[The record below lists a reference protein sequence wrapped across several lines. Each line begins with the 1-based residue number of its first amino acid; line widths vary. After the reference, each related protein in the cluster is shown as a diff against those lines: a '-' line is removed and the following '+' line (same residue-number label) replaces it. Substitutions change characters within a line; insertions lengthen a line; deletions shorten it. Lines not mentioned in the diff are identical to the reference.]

1 MATGGDFDKA
11 CDAAGASDD
20 FNGNDSS
27 EEERAT
33 SGADDTFVLNI
44 KASILQ
50 IGGDNL
56 WNFRSVDD
64 PVPSENPSKIKS
76 GDEGSAVLGELC
88 KPRDP
93 LSGGLSRL
101 GLPDISKSVPGEE
114 ERASSRGENA
124 TQRNLTSV

>member
-20 FNGNDSS
+20 FNGNGSS
-27 EEERAT
+27 EGERAT
-33 SGADDTFVLNI
+33 SGTDGSFVLNI

-50 IGGDNL
+50 IGGDTSLNL
-56 WNFRSVDD
+56 RSVND

-76 GDEGSAVLGELC
+76 GDGGGAVLRELC
-88 KPRDP
+88 KPRVL

-101 GLPDISKSVPGEE
+101 GLPDISESVPGEE
-114 ERASSRGENA
+114 ERASSGGENA